1 MCVQMCVFVT
11 ANWCLCC
18 SRVRVHRLMGVCVCV
33 WENVFDALCISAMTG
48 ATVVLCFKLLVCL
61 ARCFVWLRNGVNRGK
76 GKQPGG

>member
-1 MCVQMCVFVT
+1 MCVQMCVFVRV
-11 ANWCLCC
+11 NWCLCC
-18 SRVRVHRLMGVCVCV
+18 SRVRVRRLMDVCV